1 MEVPP
6 FPTWVRYLI
15 IVIIKN
21 GDVNK
26 RNVVHILMPLAFEA
40 KSYWAMWAFGNH
52 VHVSSVEKHLA
63 TFGNGVATTFEQEC
77 VMTKW

>member
-1 MEVPP
+1 VFPKHLMEVPP

-15 IVIIKN
+15 IVVIKN

-40 KSYWAMWAFGNH
+40 KSY
-52 VHVSSVEKHLA
+52 
-63 TFGNGVATTFEQEC
+63 
-77 VMTKW
+77 